1 MTRCSASVIIKQN
14 ADQKHKRYHLIPV
27 WKANTKNVRNDK
39 CYWGRGEK
47 ESLCTVGRDATPTET
62 YSGVSTRNLKEN
74 SYVIHYPTSGY
85 IVKGNEILSQRDIPI
100 PMLIAALFTVA
111 LL

>member
-1 MTRCSASVIIKQN
+1 MEQPE
-14 ADQKHKRYHLIPV
+14 L
-27 WKANTKNVRNDK
+27 
-39 CYWGRGEK
+39 
-47 ESLCTVGRDATPTET
+47 LCTVGRDATPTET